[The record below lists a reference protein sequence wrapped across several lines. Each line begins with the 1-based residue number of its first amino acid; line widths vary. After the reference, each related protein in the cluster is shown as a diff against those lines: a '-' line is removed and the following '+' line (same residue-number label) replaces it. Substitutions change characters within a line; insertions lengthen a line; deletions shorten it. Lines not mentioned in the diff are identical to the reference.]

1 MRILTVSQL
10 QRVVSVR
17 ESIFIYDMGL
27 PAVKRIEISG
37 GGSCIESLAF
47 PGGIILR
54 IVSLLLHQNVLTLTG
69 VSDARYN
76 EE

>member
-37 GGSCIESLAF
+37 GGSCIESLTF
-47 PGGIILR
+47 PGGIILQ
-54 IVSLLLHQNVLTLTG
+54 IVNLLLHQNVVTLTG

>member
-10 QRVVSVR
+10 QRIVSVR
-17 ESIFIYDMGL
+17 ESILIYDIGL

-37 GGSCIESLAF
+37 GGRCVESLAF
-47 PGGIILR
+47 PGGIVLQ

>member
-10 QRVVSVR
+10 QRVISVR
-17 ESIFIYDMGL
+17 ESIFIYNKSL
-27 PAVKRIEISG
+27 PAVKGIEISG
-37 GGSCIESLAF
+37 GGSCIESLTF
-47 PGGIILR
+47 PGGIILQ
-54 IVSLLLHQNVLTLTG
+54 IVSLLLYQNVLTLTG